1 MLHMTG
7 TQSLDDLIAALDE
20 QVETGLSQLRQL
32 EAEGKIVMGAYGP
45 RETLCQLVW
54 WCATAADGIESVA
67 AGGAPVRI
75 YAPDDEMDARAVGR
89 FTGRTVAQLADQM
102 EQAQAR
108 LRVAVRSLTDHSAS
122 VFQHGDGRVDSTQQS
137 LEALSRRWQACL
149 AELQA

>member
-1 MLHMTG
+1 MTE
-7 TQSLDDLIAALDE
+7 TQAIDDLVAALDG
-20 QVETGLSQLRQL
+20 QVETGLTQLRQL
-32 EAEGKIVMGAYGP
+32 EADGKIKMGTYGP

-54 WCATAADGIESVA
+54 WCATAADGMESVA

-75 YAPDDEMDARAVGR
+75 YASDDEMDARAVGR
-89 FTGRTVAQLADQM
+89 LTGRTVAQLADQM

-108 LRVAVRSLTDHSAS
+108 LRTAARSLTDPNAS
-122 VFQHGDGRVDSTQQS
+122 IFHHGDGRAASAPQC

>member
-1 MLHMTG
+1 MTE
-7 TQSLDDLIAALDE
+7 TQSLDGLIAALDE
-20 QVETGLSQLRQL
+20 QVETGLTQLRQL
-32 EAEGKIVMGAYGP
+32 EAEGKIKMGAYGP

-54 WCATAADGIESVA
+54 WCATAADGMESVA

-89 FTGRTVAQLADQM
+89 FTGRTVAQLAEQM

-108 LRVAVRSLTDHSAS
+108 LRAAAQNLTDPSAP
-122 VFQHGDGRVDSTQQS
+122 VFQHGDGRADSAPQCV
-137 LEALSRRWQACL
+137 EALSRRWQACL

>member
-1 MLHMTG
+1 MLHMTE
-7 TQSLDDLIAALDE
+7 TQSLDGLIAALDE
-20 QVETGLSQLRQL
+20 QVETGLTQLRQL
-32 EAEGKIVMGAYGP
+32 EAEGKIKMGAYGP

-54 WCATAADGIESVA
+54 WCATVADGMESVA

-108 LRVAVRSLTDHSAS
+108 LRTAAQNLTDPSAP
-122 VFQHGDGRVDSTQQS
+122 VFQHGDGRADSAPQCV
-137 LEALSRRWQACL
+137 EALSRRWQACL
-149 AELQA
+149 AELQK

>member
-20 QVETGLSQLRQL
+20 QVETGLAQLRRL

-45 RETLCQLVW
+45 RETLCQIVW

-108 LRVAVRSLTDHSAS
+108 LRAAVRGLTDHGAP
-122 VFQHGDGRVDSTQQS
+122 VFQHGDGQVDSAQQCV
-137 LEALSRRWQACL
+137 EALSRRWQACL
-149 AELQA
+149 VELAD

>member
-1 MLHMTG
+1 MTE
-7 TQSLDDLIAALDE
+7 TLSLDDLIAALDE
-20 QVETGLSQLRQL
+20 QVETGLTRLRQL
-32 EAEGKIVMGAYGP
+32 EAEGKIRMGAYGP

-54 WCATAADGIESVA
+54 WSVTAADGMESAA

-89 FTGRTVAQLADQM
+89 FTGRTVAHLADQM

-108 LRVAVRSLTDHSAS
+108 LRTAARSLTDPSAS
-122 VFQHGDGRVDSTQQS
+122 VFQHGDGRTDSAQQC
-137 LEALSRRWQACL
+137 LETLLRRWQACL

>member
-1 MLHMTG
+1 MTE
-7 TQSLDDLIAALDE
+7 TLSLDDLIAALDE
-20 QVETGLSQLRQL
+20 QVETGLTRLRQL
-32 EAEGKIVMGAYGP
+32 EAEGKIRMGAYGP

-54 WCATAADGIESVA
+54 WSATAADGMESAA

-108 LRVAVRSLTDHSAS
+108 LRAAVRSLTDPSAS
-122 VFQHGDGRVDSTQQS
+122 VFQHGDGRTDSAQQC
-137 LEALSRRWQACL
+137 LETLSRRWQACL